1 MSSWSRVT
9 RLPSRGAGSDEE
21 RPDQDRPQRARRRVR
36 SPFGLG
42 LARRRFVTRW
52 VILDGGRRV
61 ARARSRSRSA
71 LGSFRVRLLVRVRRR
86 VRRARAVRGRLPRGA
101 RRVGGRGGGGLG
113 RCVRGRVARLRRR
126 AGLRLEARRWGRR
139 PRGRLGVHHERLA
152 LAGAGG
158 GGGGG
163 VRIGGAARARLVR
176 GYRARRGIGGEGGGD
191 EARRRV
197 RRSRPRLVF
206 HAALTSN
213 VRLDARFH
221 LPVARHE
228 RGEALDVASQARAH
242 PLREPKDA
250 RVRRVQRTR
259 LHRRLVLLVGHRRG

>member
-1 MSSWSRVT
+1 MKDADSD
-9 RLPSRGAGSDEE
+9 GDEE
-21 RPDQDRPQRARRRVR
+21 KPQYGPQMPDPRKEEEGQRKIQSEVGVAT
-36 SPFGLG
+36 
-42 LARRRFVTRW
+42 VT
-52 VILDGGRRV
+52 VT
-61 ARARSRSRSA
+61 A
-71 LGSFRVRLLVRVRRR
+71 
-86 VRRARAVRGRLPRGA
+86 
-101 RRVGGRGGGGLG
+101 
-113 RCVRGRVARLRRR
+113 
-126 AGLRLEARRWGRR
+126 
-139 PRGRLGVHHERLA
+139 
-152 LAGAGG
+152 
-158 GGGGG
+158 
-163 VRIGGAARARLVR
+163 IGGDSDSEEE
-176 GYRARRGIGGEGGGD
+176 GGGGGD